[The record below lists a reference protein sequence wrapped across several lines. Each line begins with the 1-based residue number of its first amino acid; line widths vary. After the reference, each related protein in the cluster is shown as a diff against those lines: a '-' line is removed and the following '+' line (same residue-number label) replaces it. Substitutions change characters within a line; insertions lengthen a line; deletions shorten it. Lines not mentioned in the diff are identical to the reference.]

1 MTVVYTVMI
10 IQCLQIVGMF
20 GLEEKN
26 LYGGL
31 VIGGKCELLQI
42 MDLVAPSSFFWE
54 DIAIKASALCF

>member
-10 IQCLQIVGMF
+10 IQCLQIAGMF

-31 VIGGKCELLQI
+31 VIGGKCELLHI
-42 MDLVAPSSFFWE
+42 MGLVAPSSF
-54 DIAIKASALCF
+54 L